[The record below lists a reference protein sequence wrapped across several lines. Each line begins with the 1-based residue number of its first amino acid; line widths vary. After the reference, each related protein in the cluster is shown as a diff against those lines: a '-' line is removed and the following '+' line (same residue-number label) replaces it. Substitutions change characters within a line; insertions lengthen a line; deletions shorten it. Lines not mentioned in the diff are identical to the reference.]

1 VDKVICVSQG
11 VAKVMRDTGRV
22 PDEKIAVVPNGTDFG
37 SAEDAA
43 LRHTTQSL
51 RQALG
56 LEGRVIVG
64 TAGELS
70 PHKGHEDF
78 IRAAARVIE
87 HNPEV
92 AFVIAGE
99 DPLPGKSYRAHLESL
114 SSKLSLEKHIRL
126 LGWIDDMLPFYQT
139 LDLFVSA
146 ARMEPF
152 GLVIVEAMA
161 SSTPAVIATATDG
174 ACEIIEDG
182 VTGILVPVSDYEQLA
197 SAMRNLLVDVE
208 LRKDIVSR
216 ATKVAYERY
225 SLDRMIE
232 AVERIYRGI

>member
-1 VDKVICVSQG
+1 
-11 VAKVMRDTGRV
+11 
-22 PDEKIAVVPNGTDFG
+22 
-37 SAEDAA
+37 
-43 LRHTTQSL
+43 
-51 RQALG
+51 
-56 LEGRVIVG
+56 
-64 TAGELS
+64 
-70 PHKGHEDF
+70 
-78 IRAAARVIE
+78 
-87 HNPEV
+87 
-92 AFVIAGE
+92 
-99 DPLPGKSYRAHLESL
+99 
-114 SSKLSLEKHIRL
+114 
-126 LGWIDDMLPFYQT
+126 MLPFYRT

-146 ARMEPF
+146 ARTEPF

-174 ACEIIEDG
+174 ACETIEDG